1 MFQHEHC
8 EETKSSITMK
18 DDPVRMSKSEKN
30 CLEGT
35 AFQDPFLQT
44 LSDYRDSN
52 TRPRDAAAIHNTS
65 GSKNPNVN
73 PDLMTKA
80 SMTLPLKW
88 DGDSLTVEK
97 NIKTSIACGIPA
109 SVNNGQWSATFTG
122 SSHVRGPMGCAS
134 GAMNLVYHP
143 SILKGSQLHG
153 GLQVGDQPSVTVG
166 GLLRR
171 GNKSTMG
178 VSLVSNRRTSSLAAT
193 LSAQHKF
200 DACLINSRV
209 TLGPSSPSC
218 NVSVA
223 PSLKTH
229 KAQLGVGWNRK
240 QPVLSWNVS
249 VAPSLKTHKAQLG
262 IGWNRKQPVVSVMLS
277 PKLSAHRRGVI
288 SIHWKPAGG
297 WNVGAVLTQ
306 SLASKVAS
314 LGIGIR
320 LCKKGLEWIFTW
332 NRGDVTVRIPISI
345 TQYSNVWMNCLQV
358 AYLSAVTQV
367 IQDVIADL
375 WNLSSS
381 PEENAAL
388 RKEQERMKRDK
399 ARRDA
404 QRQKQLMQRQAQIR
418 AKTEQAKHGLVIR
431 RAVYH
436 VEGGDSWDVTTPL
449 QFWTD
454 NSSLELPP
462 SSKKDLLGFYNVASR
477 VLSDE
482 DAREAPWLKQLW
494 GHYDKAE
501 CKAPTPFLSVQY
513 YFGDRLYEITISDEE
528 QLVLPSSKAV
538 PAAAE

>member
-1 MFQHEHC
+1 
-8 EETKSSITMK
+8 
-18 DDPVRMSKSEKN
+18 MSKSEKDR
-30 CLEGT
+30 LEGT

-52 TRPRDAAAIHNTS
+52 SRPRDANANSNNTA
-65 GSKNPNVN
+65 GSKNSNVN

-88 DGDSLTVEK
+88 DGDSLIVEK

-122 SSHVRGPMGCAS
+122 SSMVRGPMGCAS

-143 SILKGSQLHG
+143 YILTGSQLHG

-171 GNKSTMG
+171 GKKSTMG

-240 QPVLSWNVS
+240 QPVLS
-249 VAPSLKTHKAQLG
+249 
-262 IGWNRKQPVVSVMLS
+262 VMLS

-288 SIHWKPAGG
+288 NIHWKPAGG

-494 GHYDKAE
+494 GHSDKAE
-501 CKAPTPFLSVQY
+501 SKAPTPFLSVQY
-513 YFGDRLYEITISDEE
+513 YFGDRLYEITIPDEE

-538 PAAAE
+538 PSAAE